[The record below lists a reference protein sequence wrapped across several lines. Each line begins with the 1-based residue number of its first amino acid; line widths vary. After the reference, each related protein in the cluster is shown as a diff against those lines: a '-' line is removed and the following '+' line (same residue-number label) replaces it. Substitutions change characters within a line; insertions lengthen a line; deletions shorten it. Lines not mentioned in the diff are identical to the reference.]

1 MQSWSTPFG
10 ARYSAASGKAKRRIL
25 DEFIAASGYH
35 EKSAIRVLNETRA
48 PKERQKRRR
57 PSLYDDA
64 SRAALIVLWEAS
76 DRVCSKRLKA
86 LMSILL
92 TAMERNGHL
101 KLDADIRAK
110 ILSMSAATIDRLL
123 RTPRNATR
131 ARKPLRVTPEP
142 RRRIKMRTF
151 ADWNDPAP
159 GSMEMDLV
167 AHCGPV
173 NRGSYVNSLVLTDI
187 ATGWT
192 EAAPIVVREGSLVV
206 ETLDRI
212 RAGLPF
218 ALQAVDVDNVLSSKA
233 SPTADEQ
240 YPGSRRQWHREAKTS
255 ERLHQIQQ
263 SSAAIEIPR

>member
-1 MQSWSTPFG
+1 
-10 ARYSAASGKAKRRIL
+10 
-25 DEFIAASGYH
+25 
-35 EKSAIRVLNETRA
+35 
-48 PKERQKRRR
+48 
-57 PSLYDDA
+57 
-64 SRAALIVLWEAS
+64 
-76 DRVCSKRLKA
+76 
-86 LMSILL
+86 
-92 TAMERNGHL
+92 
-101 KLDADIRAK
+101 
-110 ILSMSAATIDRLL
+110 
-123 RTPRNATR
+123 
-131 ARKPLRVTPEP
+131 
-142 RRRIKMRTF
+142 MRTF